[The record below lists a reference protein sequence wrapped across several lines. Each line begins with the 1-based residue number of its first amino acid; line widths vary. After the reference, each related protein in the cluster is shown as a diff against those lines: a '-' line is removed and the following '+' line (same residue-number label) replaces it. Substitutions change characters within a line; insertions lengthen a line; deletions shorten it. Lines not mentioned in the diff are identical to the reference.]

1 VKEFASEP
9 LVKRLVDWGVD
20 TVFGLHGDG
29 PDGVVQVFRRHQ
41 DRIRL
46 VLVHHEEAAAFM
58 ASGYAKTTGKI
69 GVCLATSG
77 PGAVHLLNGLYDAKL
92 DHQPVLAIT
101 ENQEVQLLG
110 TSFQQEIRLEEV
122 FRDVADYNVRVDVPV
137 QIPGLVDIGIGHAVG
152 RGTVSHITF
161 PSTLEPGAVEGAAWM
176 MAPASAPT
184 APVFM
189 PAPGTP
195 PASDLERAAAVL
207 NQGSRVA
214 LLVGVGG
221 LEAREELLA
230 VAELLASPIV
240 KSLPGK
246 AAVPD
251 DHPMSTGCIGVYGT
265 KPAEDALEGADT
277 LLVVGT
283 NFPYALHLPE
293 PGKVR
298 TVQIETDLLRVVG
311 RSSTEVPLVGDAA
324 ETLQALLPL
333 LQRKQDREFLR
344 QSQAAMARWRERLT
358 ALEAPGHDPIRP
370 QYLMRVVDRL
380 AADDAVLASD
390 SGVTAVW
397 SARHFDVR
405 GDRSYLVSAN
415 LNTMSAG
422 LPYMIAAQWA
432 HPGRQCIAFV
442 SSEGFAKLMA
452 EFLTAAE
459 YDLPIKVVVNN
470 TSAQRGQLQAEARGG
485 RTRAPASFAAW
496 ASACGAL
503 GLRVEGAAEIED
515 AIEQALKYEGPALV
529 DVVVNPAE
537 LPRPAVLGGA

>member
-1 VKEFASEP
+1 
-9 LVKRLVDWGVD
+9 
-20 TVFGLHGDG
+20 
-29 PDGVVQVFRRHQ
+29 
-41 DRIRL
+41 
-46 VLVHHEEAAAFM
+46 
-58 ASGYAKTTGKI
+58 
-69 GVCLATSG
+69 
-77 PGAVHLLNGLYDAKL
+77 
-92 DHQPVLAIT
+92 
-101 ENQEVQLLG
+101 
-110 TSFQQEIRLEEV
+110 
-122 FRDVADYNVRVDVPV
+122 
-137 QIPGLVDIGIGHAVG
+137 
-152 RGTVSHITF
+152 
-161 PSTLEPGAVEGAAWM
+161 
-176 MAPASAPT
+176 
-184 APVFM
+184 
-189 PAPGTP
+189 
-195 PASDLERAAAVL
+195 
-207 NQGSRVA
+207 
-214 LLVGVGG
+214 
-221 LEAREELLA
+221 
-230 VAELLASPIV
+230 
-240 KSLPGK
+240 
-246 AAVPD
+246 
-251 DHPMSTGCIGVYGT
+251 MSTGCIGVYGT

-344 QSQAAMARWRERLT
+344 QSQAAMARWRERLA

-422 LPYMIAAQWA
+422 LPYMIAAQW
-432 HPGRQCIAFV
+432 
-442 SSEGFAKLMA
+442 
-452 EFLTAAE
+452 
-459 YDLPIKVVVNN
+459 
-470 TSAQRGQLQAEARGG
+470 GQLQAEARGG

>member
-9 LVKRLVDWGVD
+9 LVKRLIDWGVD

-29 PDGVVQVFRRHQ
+29 PDGVVQVFRRHR

-58 ASGYAKTTGKI
+58 ASGYAKTTGRV
-69 GVCLATSG
+69 GACLATSG

-122 FRDVADYNVRVDVPV
+122 FGDVADYNVRVNVPV
-137 QIPGLVDIGIGHAVG
+137 QIPAMVDIGIGHALA

-161 PSTLEPGAVEGAAWM
+161 PTTLEPAAAEAQPWM
-176 MAPASAPT
+176 MAGSQPT

-189 PAPGTP
+189 AAPGTP
-195 PASDLERAAAVL
+195 PGNDLERAAAVL

-221 LEAREELLA
+221 LDAREELLA
-230 VAELLASPIV
+230 IAELLASPIV

-251 DHPMSTGCIGVYGT
+251 DDPRSTGCVGVYGT

-283 NFPYALHLPE
+283 NFPYGRHLPE

-298 TVQIETDLLRVVG
+298 TVQIATDLQRVTE
-311 RSSTEVPLVGDAA
+311 RNSTEVPLVGDAA
-324 ETLQALLPL
+324 ETLQALLRL
-333 LQRKQDREFLR
+333 VQRKQDRQFLR
-344 QSQAAMARWRERLT
+344 QSQAAVARWRERLA
-358 ALEAPGHDPIRP
+358 ALEVPQDPVRP

-380 AADDAVLASD
+380 ADDDAVLTSD

-405 GDRSYLVSAN
+405 GDRRYLVSAN

-422 LPYMIAAQWA
+422 LPYVIAAQWA
-432 HPGRQCIAFV
+432 HPGRQCIGFV

-452 EFLTAAE
+452 EFLTAME
-459 YDLPIKVVVNN
+459 YDLPVKVVVNN
-470 TSAQRGQLQAEARGG
+470 TSAQRGQVQAEARGG
-485 RTRAPASFAAW
+485 RTRAPASLAAW
-496 ASACGAL
+496 AAACGAL
-503 GLRVEGAAEIED
+503 GLRVERAAEVED
-515 AIEQALKYEGPALV
+515 AVGQALKHDGPALV
-529 DVVVNPAE
+529 DVVVDPGE
-537 LPRPAVLGGA
+537 VPRPAVLGGA